1 MKTLYLDCGMGAAGD
16 MLTAA
21 LIELLPDADG
31 FVEKINQLGIPGVR
45 IEREKSVKCG
55 ITGTHISVK
64 VHGVE
69 ECEGGHEHSHAHEH
83 EHTHE
88 HEGHHE
94 DGHGHEHH
102 HGDEHAHEHHHG
114 DGHEHVHHHED
125 GHNHEHEHG
134 HHHHSS
140 MHEIEHIIM
149 DLNLPAKVQKDI
161 LAVYSLI
168 AEAESHAHGVP
179 VTDIH
184 FHEVGTMD
192 AIADVTAVCMLM
204 NELSPDEVI
213 VSPVHVGSGTVKCA
227 HGILPVPAPATAF
240 ILKDV
245 PIYGGSIKGEL
256 CTPTGAALIKHFA
269 TSFADMPVMKTK
281 AIGYGMGKKDFE
293 TANCV
298 RAMLG
303 ESGDKTDVVL
313 ELSCNVDD
321 MTAEEI
327 GFAMERLFE
336 EGAREVYTISIG
348 MKKSRPGTLI
358 RVICLETDREKML
371 ALLFKHTT
379 TIGIRETVTKRY
391 VLDRRL
397 ETINTPYGEMRR
409 KVSSGYG
416 VSRAKYEYDDLQR
429 IAKEQDMS
437 LDEVRE
443 HLPRH

>member
-21 LIELLPDADG
+21 LIELLPDSDG
-31 FVEKINQLGIPGVR
+31 FVEKMNQLGIPGVK
-45 IEREKSVKCG
+45 IEREKAIKCG

-69 ECEGGHEHSHAHEH
+69 ECEGGNGHSHTHEEQH
-83 EHTHE
+83 GDGHRHTHE
-88 HEGHHE
+88 HEGHH
-94 DGHGHEHH
+94 
-102 HGDEHAHEHHHG
+102 G
-114 DGHEHVHHHED
+114 DGHEHIHEHHHED
-125 GHNHEHEHG
+125 GHNHEHEHS

-149 DLNLPAKVQKDI
+149 DLNLPQNVREDI

-192 AIADVTAVCMLM
+192 AIADVAAVCMLM
-204 NELSPDEVI
+204 NEIAPDEVI

-227 HGILPVPAPATAF
+227 HGTLPVPAPATAF

-256 CTPTGAALIKHFA
+256 CTPTGAALLKHFA
-269 TSFADMPVMKTK
+269 TAFADMPVMKTK

-293 TANCV
+293 AANCV

-303 ESGDKTDVVL
+303 ESGDKTDIVL

-327 GFAMERLFE
+327 GFAMEHLFE
-336 EGAREVYTISIG
+336 GGAREVYTIPIG

-358 RVICLETDREKML
+358 RVICLEADREKML

-397 ETINTPYGEMRR
+397 ETINTPYGEVRR

-443 HLPRH
+443 CLPRHS